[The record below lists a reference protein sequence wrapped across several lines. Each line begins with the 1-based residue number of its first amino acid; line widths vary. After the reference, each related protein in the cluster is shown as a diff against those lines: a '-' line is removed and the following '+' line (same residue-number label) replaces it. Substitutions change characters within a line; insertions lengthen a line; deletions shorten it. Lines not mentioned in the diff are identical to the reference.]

1 MSFNSLLEAEIFGEY
16 FSEYDIKGA
25 KEIQKKSIPPFID
38 GDDLIVL
45 SKTGSGKTL
54 SYLLPV
60 FQKLKILEKEGRH
73 MEKASPQCVI
83 IVPIKEL
90 AHQVS
95 AEAKKISHH
104 AKLRVKSAVGG
115 QKGKRVQSFKSSSFD
130 ILVATPGR
138 LHSML
143 KSKEINFKSL
153 QILVVDEA
161 DQLMDMGFTKDMLAI
176 KSFIKTKVQVAMFS
190 ATEPVD
196 FSELTANVFSGYEFN
211 RIHHSASLQTTSNI
225 ETFNISL
232 EYTEKK
238 SMLSQFLESEA
249 KGSGVIFTN
258 QKEIAEDVHK
268 YMETISKEKKLKSK
282 IYLIHGDVTEEA
294 RRRRMSDFRKSG
306 GILVTTDI
314 MARGIDVKGLKW
326 VLNYDLPFEAVYYV
340 HRAGRVG
347 RHGTIGLVY
356 NFVTKKDQKL
366 ILKINESIAS
376 QTALNISP
384 IAVRGGASGSSNK
397 ASKKASKKTSKKAT
411 KKASKKTGKK
421 AQRGSRGSQSS
432 KVTKKVTKR
441 RSPRYK
447 RK

>member
-25 KEIQKKSIPPFID
+25 KEIQKKSIPPFLA

-54 SYLLPV
+54 SYLLPI
-60 FQKLKILEKEGRH
+60 FQKLKVLEKEGRH

-153 QILVVDEA
+153 KMLVVDEA

-196 FSELTANVFSGYEFN
+196 FSELSANVFAGHEFS
-211 RIHHSASLQTTSNI
+211 RIHHSASHQTTSNI

-258 QKEIAEDVHK
+258 QKEISEDVYK
-268 YMETISKEKKLKSK
+268 YAQTISKEKKLKVK
-282 IYLIHGDVTEEA
+282 TYLIHGDVTEEA
-294 RRRRMSDFRKSG
+294 RRRRMSDFRKTG
-306 GILVTTDI
+306 GILIATDI

-347 RHGTIGLVY
+347 RHGTVGLVY

-384 IAVRGGASGSSNK
+384 IAIRTGAGKKASKKVTKK
-397 ASKKASKKTSKKAT
+397 ASKKAAKKVA
-411 KKASKKTGKK
+411 KKTGKK
-421 AQRGSRGSQSS
+421 AQRGSKGPQSG
-432 KVTKKVTKR
+432 KLTKKVTKR

>member
-1 MSFNSLLEAEIFGEY
+1 MSFNSLLETEIFGEY

-153 QILVVDEA
+153 QMLVVDEA

-384 IAVRGGASGSSNK
+384 IAVRGGTSGSGNK

-421 AQRGSRGSQSS
+421 TQRGSRGSQSS

>member
-1 MSFNSLLEAEIFGEY
+1 MSFKTLLDCDLFGDFFKENG
-16 FSEYDIKGA
+16 IKGA
-25 KEIQKKSIPPFID
+25 KDIQKEAIPLFLND
-38 GDDLIVL
+38 ESLIAL

-60 FQKLKILEKEGRH
+60 FQKIKKLEEQGLEQNKG
-73 MEKASPQCVI
+73 APLCVI

-104 AKLRVKSAVGG
+104 AKLRVKTAVGG
-115 QKGKRVQSFKSSSFD
+115 QKGKRVQNLKSATYE
-130 ILVATPGR
+130 ILIATPGR
-138 LHSML
+138 LNSML
-143 KSKEINFKSL
+143 KSKEVKFSDLEMFI
-153 QILVVDEA
+153 VDEA
-161 DQLMDMGFTKDMLAI
+161 DQLMDMGFIKDMKMI
-176 KSFIKTKVQVAMFS
+176 KSHLKKKAQVALFS

-196 FSELTANVFSGYEFN
+196 FQALTEDVFSGYEFK
-211 RIHHSASLQTTSNI
+211 RINNSVNVQAVSNI

-238 SMLSQFLESEA
+238 AMLLQFLEREA

-258 QKEIAEDVHK
+258 QKETAEEISK
-268 YMETISKEKKLKSK
+268 YVDTLKKEKKFKHK
-282 IYLIHGDVTEEA
+282 TFLIHGDIDESQ
-294 RRRRMSDFRKSG
+294 RRKRMEDFREEK

-314 MARGIDVKGLKW
+314 MARGIDVKGLTW

-347 RHGTIGLVY
+347 RHGGVGLVY

-366 ILKINESIAS
+366 IVKINESIAS
-376 QTALNISP
+376 QTALNINP
-384 IAVRGGASGSSNK
+384 IHIKGEGALG
-397 ASKKASKKTSKKAT
+397 KKKVTKKHTKKTAKKVT
-411 KKASKKTGKK
+411 KKTTKKKTGY
-421 AQRGSRGSQSS
+421 QSKNAS
-432 KVTKKVTKR
+432 KKVTKR
-441 RSPRYK
+441 KTPRYK